1 MTQQPSRLTH
11 HEAICLWYDLGANK
25 AGENGVI
32 AFANALADRYLP
44 KPATRKSL
52 NDINLSTYTY
62 NSLRRAGY
70 EYCDQIE
77 HMNAEQL
84 MEIHNIGAVAATEIL
99 SALSD
104 DRQ

>member
-1 MTQQPSRLTH
+1 MQPNRLTH

-32 AFANALADRYLP
+32 AFANALADRYLA
-44 KPATRKSL
+44 KPAKRRSL
-52 NDINLSTYTY
+52 DDINLSTYVY

-70 EYCDQIE
+70 EFCDQLE
-77 HMNAEQL
+77 HMTAEDL
-84 MEIHNIGAVAATEIL
+84 MSIHNIGAVAATEIL

-104 DRQ
+104 D